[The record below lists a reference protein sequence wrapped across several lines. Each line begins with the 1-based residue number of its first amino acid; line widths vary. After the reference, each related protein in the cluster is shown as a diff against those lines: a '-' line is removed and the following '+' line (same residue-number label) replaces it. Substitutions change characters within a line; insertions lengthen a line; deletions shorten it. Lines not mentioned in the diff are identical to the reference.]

1 MDKQNYAVSKKAGR
15 FNTGLAQE
23 IDSSFRRH
31 SLSVTQVIQLS
42 HDLAQIESSM
52 YQCFLEHLPDA
63 MLIADA
69 DCKIIRVNAAF
80 VAITGYSENEVNA
93 GQTPRL
99 HSSRGYNGSFY
110 DQLWDS

>member
-1 MDKQNYAVSKKAGR
+1 MQLVKKAGY
-15 FNTGLAQE
+15 FNTSLKRKM
-23 IDSSFRRH
+23 DSSLRQQT
-31 SLSVTQVIQLS
+31 LPVTGDIQLNFA
-42 HDLAQIESSM
+42 LPQPQIESSV
-52 YQCFLEHLPDA
+52 YQFFFEYSSDA